1 MRRICTRNTCCFEGG
16 HCLDQVG
23 LISREDV
30 VTVLALPDHELCEVR
45 RPTVDG
51 TPWLTSPPR

>member
-1 MRRICTRNTCCFEGG
+1 MCNRNTCCFEGG
-16 HCLDQVG
+16 HCLDQVC

-51 TPWLTSPPR
+51 TPWLTSPPQ